1 MIDKEAIKQDKS
13 KSRGYSAWD
22 LSPIS
27 QLLTICYKELRD
39 YVKKVLI
46 GQPVK
51 PYMKHKEIAIILE
64 LIERK
69 KPKYCLEYG
78 AGYST
83 CYFPK
88 YLNEGALWISIEH
101 DEYWANVIKRMI
113 GANTKVYHI
122 PPNNYP
128 WTDEHNDGSYTDL
141 RDYVEFPRSLGMR
154 FDFILVDGR
163 ARKDCLICA
172 LDLLNI
178 GGIIV
183 LHDAN
188 RKYYLDPCKLY
199 RYQVLFTDHRKDAG
213 GLWIGSRDLDINTV
227 LDVKKHRE
235 IWQKL
240 AQLERWLK
248 I

>member
-1 MIDKEAIKQDKS
+1 
-13 KSRGYSAWD
+13 
-22 LSPIS
+22 
-27 QLLTICYKELRD
+27 
-39 YVKKVLI
+39 
-46 GQPVK
+46 
-51 PYMKHKEIAIILE
+51 
-64 LIERK
+64 
-69 KPKYCLEYG
+69 
-78 AGYST
+78 
-83 CYFPK
+83 
-88 YLNEGALWISIEH
+88 
-101 DEYWANVIKRMI
+101 
-113 GANTKVYHI
+113 
-122 PPNNYP
+122 
-128 WTDEHNDGSYTDL
+128 
-141 RDYVEFPRSLGMR
+141 MR

-188 RKYYLDPCKLY
+188 RKYYPDPCKLY